1 MSNLPDSNNHQ
12 FDDEHS
18 SDDEDYDDIPL
29 VNLKMKIV
37 PPNAEGTKISS
48 GCSDGHCS
56 NRQGIVNETSKVMSG
71 SRCILYGELINGPF
85 ILFQSTQSSHINTIC
100 IYNEYYVENKMHHIN
115 LSDLICTLIHADKS
129 VVMVLMS
136 TVIFDNVIC
145 DGGDISESLNAG
157 ASHALE
163 FLIDNEH
170 ERGTMVEEFK
180 LLSIHICKE
189 YYSSKIED
197 DPLKAGCLYKRLLP
211 EVFNIWREVAT
222 HNSRDTTAS
231 VELIRHMHVYLR
243 NKANSTFEN
252 TTLFIY
258 PIRGDIH
265 LRSKNVLKGLNH
277 IRSHREMIALN
288 QMHNNSED
296 RSVKGQTLQQLI
308 HNASLDDRLICF
320 WFRW

>member
-1 MSNLPDSNNHQ
+1 MSRICLTVED
-12 FDDEHS
+12 S
-18 SDDEDYDDIPL
+18 SDDEDYDMPL
-29 VNLKMKIV
+29 INLKMKV
-37 PPNAEGTKISS
+37 PMSPNTARTKISS
-48 GCSDGHCS
+48 NDDHNSY
-56 NRQGIVNETSKVMSG
+56 RQGIVNETSKVLSG

-85 ILFQSTQSSHINTIC
+85 ILFQSTQNSHINTIC

-129 VVMVLMS
+129 ILMVLMS
-136 TVIFDNVIC
+136 KVIFDNVIC

-163 FLIDNEH
+163 FLIDNAH
-170 ERGTMVEEFK
+170 ERETMVEEFK
-180 LLSIHICKE
+180 LLSIHICRE
-189 YYSSKIED
+189 YYSSTIEE
-197 DPLKAGCLYKRLLP
+197 DPLKARCLYKRLLP

-222 HNSRDTTAS
+222 NNPREDDTTAS
-231 VELIRHMHVYLR
+231 VELIRRMHVYLR

-252 TTLFIY
+252 TMLFSY

-265 LRSKNVLKGLNH
+265 LRSKNVLIGLNH

-288 QMHNNSED
+288 QMHNNIED
-296 RSVKGQTLQQLI
+296 ISVKGQTLQQLI